1 MNAAPGHSPASSH
14 RSPQGEGDP
23 ASPAYYPVQWIDRW
37 ALPNGKTVTVR
48 PVLPQDQ
55 KLAMDFV
62 ATGMTTQSR
71 YQRFMVGMR
80 VLPAAMAHYMTAVDH
95 TSHFA
100 LIVEHFDGGKQQ
112 QVGEARFVRTADGAT
127 TSAEFALAV
136 ADPWQGLGLGR
147 RLLQTTLAVAASQG
161 LDHLHGDVLH
171 NNRVMLQLASSSGFK
186 VLAHTTESRLLRVQR
201 TLQPGCCRALPPCP
215 TAPRTR
221 RPANDGVW
229 DRLRRRIPA
238 AGW

>member
-1 MNAAPGHSPASSH
+1 MHALAAAQTSSPAF
-14 RSPQGEGDP
+14 
-23 ASPAYYPVQWIDRW
+23 YPVQWIDRW
-37 ALPNGKTVTVR
+37 TLPNGKTVTVR

-55 KLAMDFV
+55 SLTMDFV

-80 VLPAAMAHYMTAVDH
+80 VLPASMAQYMTAVDH
-95 TSHFA
+95 TNHFA
-100 LIVEHFDGGKQQ
+100 LIVESFEHGVQQ
-112 QVGEARFVRTADGAT
+112 QIGEARLVRTADASD

-136 ADPWQGLGLGR
+136 ADKWQGLGLGR
-147 RLLQTTLAVAASQG
+147 RLLQHMLAVAASQG
-161 LDHLHGDVLH
+161 LTQLHGDVLR
-171 NNRVMLQLASSSGFK
+171 NNRVMLRLASSCGFDTR
-186 VLAHTTESRLLRVQR
+186 VHPAESRLLRVQR
-201 TLQPGCCRALPPCP
+201 ALQPGCCDVLPPA

-229 DRLRRRIPA
+229 DRLRRQTPA